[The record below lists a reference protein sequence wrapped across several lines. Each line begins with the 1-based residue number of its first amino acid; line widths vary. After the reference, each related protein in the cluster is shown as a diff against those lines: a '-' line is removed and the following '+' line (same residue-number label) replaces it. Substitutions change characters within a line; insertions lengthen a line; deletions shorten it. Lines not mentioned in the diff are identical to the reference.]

1 VPRSRTSPAP
11 GALRLRAAG
20 RADRELLDLCL
31 GATIEIGCGEGSL
44 GRHLASTGRIVL
56 GIDVDPEAVSA
67 AQERGAV
74 VLRRSVFDA
83 VPGEGRWQTVLLL
96 GGSATIG
103 DDPQLLLARARDLLA
118 PSGRVVVELGDDL
131 LGLTRDSLAA
141 IAGAAGLGVDEVRTV
156 RGREVAVLV
165 R

>member
-1 VPRSRTSPAP
+1 MSRSRTSPAP
-11 GALRLRAAG
+11 GPIRLRAAG
-20 RADRELLDLCL
+20 RADRELLDLCV

-56 GIDVDPEAVSA
+56 GIDVDPQAVAA
-67 AQERGAV
+67 AQARGAV
-74 VLRRSVFDA
+74 VLQRSVFDA

-103 DDPQLLLARARDLLA
+103 DDPQLLLVRARDLLGPA
-118 PSGRVVVELGDDL
+118 GRIVVKLGDDL
-131 LGLTRDSLAA
+131 LGLTRDSVDP
-141 IAGAAGLGVDEVRTV
+141 IAGAAGLRVDEIRAAG
-156 RGREVAVLV
+156 GREVAVLV